1 MIIPYFL
8 TERQNMPTIM
18 IFQNE
23 RFDIQISG
31 ELLITA
37 TTQLVQTPFIFTT
50 NIYNTSLKNEA

>member
-1 MIIPYFL
+1 
-8 TERQNMPTIM
+8 MPTIM